1 MQRIGYGE
9 DIHRLV
15 VGRRLV
21 LAGIDIPFDKGLLGH
36 SDADVVCHALCDALL
51 GALALGDIGLHF
63 PDSDR
68 RYENID
74 STILLKQVAKLVE
87 QNGYVVG
94 NVDIAISLE
103 KPRLAPYIL
112 KMRQNLSS
120 ILMIDISAVSV
131 KAMSNEGL
139 DAVGQGQAC
148 RAVAVV
154 LLSRK

>member
-120 ILMIDISAVSV
+120 ILMIDISAVSI

>member
-15 VGRRLV
+15 TGRRLV
-21 LAGIDIPFDKGLLGH
+21 LAGVEIPFDKGLLGH

-63 PDSDR
+63 PDTDK
-68 RYENID
+68 RYANID
-74 STILLKQVAKLVE
+74 STLLLSQVTGLVV

-94 NVDIAISLE
+94 NVDITISLE

-120 ILMIDISAVSV
+120 ILAVDISSISI

-148 RAVAVV
+148 RAVAVI